1 MIRGKPTILCRPKGE
16 PGEAKAPDLRAV
28 NDFFGDCLAKVITP
42 CRSATSPPAFVVGL
56 KAQAHRLRLGGLTLR
71 PSAECE

>member
-16 PGEAKAPDLRAV
+16 PGEAKASRSYCL
-28 NDFFGDCLAKVITP
+28 NDFFGDCLAKAITP
-42 CRSATSPPAFVVGL
+42 CRSLHRQRFVVGL